1 MSDVTQDKLTRL
13 HKDYKFITNV
23 KYLINKQKLVLR
35 KLSKKRKF
43 FFYFLPFY
51 DKIFYDKVQ
60 GGKEDG

>member
-1 MSDVTQDKLTRL
+1 MQDKLIRL

-43 FFYFLPFY
+43 FFYFLAFY
-51 DKIFYDKVQ
+51 DKIFL
-60 GGKEDG
+60 